1 MNQNKNIVI
10 CSDGTG
16 NRGGVGYDTNV
27 WRIFNGVELNS
38 DKKKQVVHY
47 DDGVGTEDFKYFKIL
62 GGAFGWGLTRN
73 IVQAYKFLCRNYQE
87 NDDIYFFGFSRGAYT
102 VRAMAAFV
110 LSVGII
116 RDANQYSDSD
126 LEKLVYRLIKIYK
139 HRTYEDAS
147 PDNGKTE
154 QGSSRLLQI
163 NFKDICDDFKVEYS
177 SLITDIEIKC
187 IGVWDT
193 VSAVGLPFNIG
204 LKWFIEKCFFKFR
217 FRDHVLSERVIKAY
231 HAISIDDQR
240 KTFHP
245 EVWEERED
253 IEQVFFSGV
262 HSNVGGGYPK
272 QGLAYVSLEW
282 MLSKIKSD
290 NGNDG
295 IILRDG
301 FEKEVN
307 EKAKIHDKLYN
318 SRSGPAVFYR
328 YKPRFFDA
336 IKPLSI
342 VKVHYSCLERIVRQT
357 QNYNPGN
364 FTISD
369 GQSVAI
375 DEPERFESPELISN
389 ADDAFREVSDSLL
402 EAKPTVRKLEN
413 IYLTFVLMTLS
424 LVCAITSAALPLWF
438 GVAESDLTENIIS
451 KYAVYPGIVFSLV
464 CLVIIGYASFVK
476 KLISLMFV
484 GIYWGFVF
492 LLPIISVEVI
502 WGVSGLV
509 WILDAIL
516 TPLTTLLPEKMDM
529 GLHFYFEHQKSIV
542 AIMFAAFVVLVLL
555 YRQTR
560 EKAKEQFFQAWNQWR
575 TGESLP
581 TE

>member
-27 WRIFNGVELNS
+27 WRLFNGIELNS

-47 DDGVGTEDFKYFKIL
+47 DDGVGTEDFKYFKII

-116 RDANQYSDSD
+116 RDANQYSDSE
-126 LEKLVYRLIKIYK
+126 LKKLIYKLIEIYK
-139 HRTYEDAS
+139 HRPNKTAS
-147 PDNGKTE
+147 SDDGKSE
-154 QGSSRLLQI
+154 QGSSQPLQI
-163 NFKDICDDFKVEYS
+163 NFESICDNFEVEHS
-177 SLITDIEIKC
+177 SLITDIKIKC
-187 IGVWDT
+187 VGVWDT

-217 FRDHVLSERVIKAY
+217 FRDHVLSNRVEKAY

-245 EVWEERED
+245 EVWVERD
-253 IEQVFFSGV
+253 GIEQVFFSGV

-290 NGNDG
+290 SGKDG
-295 IILRDG
+295 IILRNG
-301 FEKEVN
+301 FEEEVKENTKV
-307 EKAKIHDKLYN
+307 HDKLYN

-336 IKPLSI
+336 IKPLSVI
-342 VKVHYSCLERIVRQT
+342 KVHYSCLERIVRQT
-357 QNYNPGN
+357 QDYNPGN
-364 FTISD
+364 FTLRD
-369 GQSVAI
+369 KQSIEV

-389 ADDAFREVSDSLL
+389 NDNTFRKVSDSLL
-402 EAKPTVRKLEN
+402 KAKPTVRKLEN
-413 IYLTFVLMTLS
+413 IYLTFVLMVLS

-438 GVAESDLTENIIS
+438 GVAECDLSENIIS

-464 CLVIIGYASFVK
+464 CLTIIGYASVAK
-476 KLISLMFV
+476 KLISLIFV
-484 GIYWGFVF
+484 AIYWSFVF
-492 LLPIISVEVI
+492 LIPNVSVEVN
-502 WGVSGLV
+502 WAVSGLV
-509 WILDAIL
+509 WMLDAIL
-516 TPLTTLLPEKMDM
+516 TPLTALLPEKMDI
-529 GLHFYFEHQKSIV
+529 GFHFYFEHQKNIV
-542 AIMFAAFVVLVLL
+542 AIIFAAFVGLALL

-560 EKAKEQFFQAWNQWR
+560 NKAKEQFFQAWYQWR
-575 TGESLP
+575 T
-581 TE
+581 